1 MVLSN
6 VVFSVNDDPFC
17 IWDVS
22 LAERNLEYLEQFDC
36 KYFEYLAITG
46 LNGLEDEHHQKHAAL
61 LMRQGLYHGLETLFS
76 MLGALIQAPDCVY
89 GWVLKCNPGDVRRIV
104 QRINQGDDSLPR
116 KLVMNNISWK
126 ELSYAIF
133 AHSNSDE
140 GEVKRNA
147 DNFCGLW
154 QRLAAHY
161 LKEENIAEY
170 NGIKH
175 GFRIRP
181 GGFGLRVGLEP
192 EYGVPPP
199 PEAMKTI
206 GYSKFGS
213 SFLTLEK
220 VPVDEKQN
228 RSYRS
233 RKMSLN
239 WSTEQVALLLQ
250 LVSMSLENV
259 IAALKI
265 VNDMPPSDVQFFRP
279 IESDAFEKPWQVSIG
294 VTSATMDYSIDAINF
309 EKTTKEQ
316 LWDIVRSTTEAC
328 RDSVAR

>member
-1 MVLSN
+1 MTLSN
-6 VVFSVNDDPFC
+6 VVFSVNDNPYC

-22 LAERNLEYLEQFDC
+22 LAERNLEFLEQFDSG
-36 KYFEYLAITG
+36 YFEYLAVTG
-46 LNGLEDEHHQKHAAL
+46 ISGLEDEHHQKHAAL

-89 GWVLKCNPGDVRRIV
+89 GWVLKCNPGDVRKIV

-116 KLVMNNISWK
+116 KLVMNNVSWK
-126 ELSYAIF
+126 ELSHAIF
-133 AHSNSDE
+133 AYSNSDE
-140 GEVKRNA
+140 IEVKRNA
-147 DNFCGLW
+147 ESFSSLW
-154 QRLAAHY
+154 QRLAVYY
-161 LKEENIAEY
+161 LKDEHIAEY

-206 GYSKFGS
+206 AYSKFGS

-233 RKMSLN
+233 RKVSLN
-239 WSTEQVALLLQ
+239 WSAEQVALLLQ
-250 LVSMSLENV
+250 LVSMSLGNV

-265 VNDMPPSDVQFFRP
+265 VNNIPPSDVQFFRP
-279 IESDAFEKPWQVSIG
+279 IESDAFEKPWQTSIG
-294 VTSATMDYSIDAINF
+294 VTSCTLDYSIDAANF
-309 EKTTKEQ
+309 EKTTKQQ
-316 LWDIVRSTTEAC
+316 LEDIVRSTTEAC
-328 RDSVAR
+328 RDAAAR

>member
-1 MVLSN
+1 MALSN
-6 VVFSVNDDPFC
+6 VVFSVNDAPFC

-22 LAERNLEYLEQFDC
+22 LAERNLEFLEQFDSD
-36 KYFEYLAITG
+36 YFEYLAITG
-46 LNGLEDEHHQKHAAL
+46 MNGLEDEHHQKRAAL

-89 GWVLKCNPGDVRRIV
+89 GWVLKCNPGDVRKIV

-116 KLVMNNISWK
+116 RLVMNNVSWK

-133 AHSNSDE
+133 AYSNSDE
-140 GEVKRNA
+140 DEVKRNA
-147 DNFCGLW
+147 DNFCMLW
-154 QRLAAHY
+154 QKLAAHY
-161 LKEENIAEY
+161 LKEEYIAEY

-175 GFRIRP
+175 GFRIRS
-181 GGFGLRVGLEP
+181 GGFGLRVGRES

-239 WSTEQVALLLQ
+239 WSAEQVALLLQ
-250 LVSMSLENV
+250 LVSMSLGNV
-259 IAALKI
+259 ISALKI
-265 VNDMPPSDVQFFRP
+265 VNGIPPSDVQFFRP
-279 IESDAFEKPWQVSIG
+279 IEPDAFEKPWQVSVG
-294 VTSATMDYSIDAINF
+294 VTSSTMDYSIDAANF
-309 EKTTKEQ
+309 EKTTTQQ
-316 LWDIVRSTTEAC
+316 LQDIVRSTTEAC
-328 RDSVAR
+328 RNAAAR